1 MIRLLLTIILKLLP
15 WLILVLVFFFFLNN
29 FSGWPFGK
37 TEGPVTE
44 INSTTILTKIEA
56 LGKLE
61 LVKYNFQEVTE
72 LTEKNSNFLG
82 IFPSGDSRAV
92 LISQGEA
99 VGCMDLTKINAD
111 DFIVRGDSFF
121 IMLPDPELCYYKLNM
136 EKTRV
141 YSIERGVYY
150 KDEKQMI
157 QKAYQMA
164 ERQIKTAALE
174 SGILEKT
181 IENSEIILKPFLE
194 EVTGKKVFF
203 TNSLPGE
210 NIRIFK

>member
-1 MIRLLLTIILKLLP
+1 MIRFLLTIVLKFLP
-15 WLILVLVFFFFLNN
+15 WLILVLVFFFFLNTY
-29 FSGWPFGK
+29 SGWPFGK
-37 TEGPVTE
+37 SEVEITE
-44 INSTTILTKIEA
+44 INNTTILTKIEA

-61 LVKYNFQEVTE
+61 LVKYNFQEITE

-99 VGCMDLTKINAD
+99 VGCMDLTKIKTD
-111 DFIVRGDSFF
+111 DFVVRGDSFF
-121 IMLPDPELCYYKLNM
+121 ITLPAPELCYYKLNM

-164 ERQIKTAALE
+164 ERQIKNAALE
-174 SGILEKT
+174 SGILEET
-181 IENSEIILKPFLE
+181 VANSETILKPFLE

-203 TNSLPGE
+203 TSSMTMR
-210 NIRIFK
+210 NIRIDK

>member
-1 MIRLLLTIILKLLP
+1 MIRLLLSIILKFLP
-15 WLILVLVFFFFLNN
+15 WLVLGLVFFYFLN
-29 FSGWPFGK
+29 SYTGWPFGT
-37 TEGPVTE
+37 TEKPVTE
-44 INSTTILTKIEA
+44 INNTTILTKIEA

-61 LVKYNFQEVTE
+61 LVKYSFQEITE

-99 VGCMDLTKINAD
+99 VGCMDLTKINVE

-121 IMLPDPELCYYKLNM
+121 IKLPEPELCYYKLNM

-157 QKAYQMA
+157 QKAYQLA
-164 ERQIKTAALE
+164 ERQIKKAALE
-174 SGILEKT
+174 SGILEET
-181 IENSEIILKPFLE
+181 VANSEIILKPFLE

-203 TNSLPGE
+203 TTSLPLE
-210 NIRIFK
+210 NIRINK

>member
-1 MIRLLLTIILKLLP
+1 MIRLLFSIIIKFLP
-15 WLILVLVFFFFLNN
+15 WLVLALVFFYFLNSY
-29 FSGWPFGK
+29 SGWPFGN
-37 TEGPVTE
+37 TEEPVTE
-44 INSTTILTKIEA
+44 INNTTILTKIEA

-61 LVKYNFQEVTE
+61 LVKYSFQEITE

-99 VGCMDLTKINAD
+99 VGCMDLTKISVD

-121 IMLPDPELCYYKLNM
+121 IRLPAPELCYYKLNM
-136 EKTRV
+136 EKTRI

-150 KDEKQMI
+150 KDERKMI

-164 ERQIKTAALE
+164 ERQIKVAALE
-174 SGILEKT
+174 SGILEET
-181 IENSEIILKPFLE
+181 VANSETILKPFLE
-194 EVTGKKVFF
+194 GVTGKKVFF
-203 TNSLPGE
+203 TTSVPAE
-210 NIRIFK
+210 NTRIYK